1 MRRPLPPDEQ
11 VKAAMARVLAQAGE
25 NGRKATV
32 TAVERALGIPHATFD
47 RNYRHLIN
55 DFRQRA
61 NDQASTVKQ
70 ARAISSDKDPDQ
82 VIQRLRRENEDL
94 RRLVKIYAESIRQLT
109 LDYLEL
115 QAKLNATASITALPS
130 RMNQASSASA
140 LRTPQPPVR

>member
-61 NDQASTVKQ
+61 RPVQHREADQGS
-70 ARAISSDKDPDQ
+70 
-82 VIQRLRRENEDL
+82 
-94 RRLVKIYAESIRQLT
+94 
-109 LDYLEL
+109 
-115 QAKLNATASITALPS
+115 
-130 RMNQASSASA
+130 
-140 LRTPQPPVR
+140 

>member
-82 VIQRLRRENEDL
+82 VIQRLRRDNEDL

>member
-61 NDQASTVKQ
+61 HDQSSTAKRT
-70 ARAISSDKDPDQ
+70 RAVSSGKDPDQ

-115 QAKLNATASITALPS
+115 QAKLNATASITTLPS
-130 RMNQASSASA
+130 RRNQASSASA